1 MSTDPIS
8 VVPDEASRGYYGPDG
23 QPQFFQDPAMDR
35 FAAALVKMAQE
46 FWVVA
51 ERLDALERVAL
62 QKGLVT
68 KAELHAL
75 VDDATVTAEREVALG
90 DFIQRTLGSL
100 REP

>member
-1 MSTDPIS
+1 M
-8 VVPDEASRGYYGPDG
+8 
-23 QPQFFQDPAMDR
+23 
-35 FAAALVKMAQE
+35 
-46 FWVVA
+46 VA